1 MINVADELKKIGFKQ
16 ICNSKEETIDF
27 IHNIKHKDHCVL
39 IFHKDDTRD
48 EIVKEF
54 LNKDYIKNSMT
65 ACFTNNP
72 TKYECNHQM
81 TYDSLIQEQRLQP
94 HKISDFLLNVLSD
107 SYDKEQTRIACEET
121 SWLAEHG
128 VFDEHQKWG
137 NTIDKNVI
145 DESSIMCCY
154 NITKLTDEQIKAV
167 ISVKKYIILD
177 NPFSVFEQ
185 ENF

>member
-1 MINVADELKKIGFKQ
+1 MIDVADQLKSIGFKQ

-27 IHNIKHKDHCVL
+27 IHNIQHKEHCVL
-39 IFHKDDTRD
+39 IFHKDEARD
-48 EIVKEF
+48 EIVREF
-54 LNKDYIKNSMT
+54 INKKYIKNSMT

-81 TYDSLIQEQRLQP
+81 TYDSLILEQKLQP
-94 HKISDFLLNVLSD
+94 EKISDFLLNVLAD
-107 SYDKEQTRIACEET
+107 SYEKEQTRIACEET

-137 NTIDKNVI
+137 NTIDQNVI
-145 DESSIMCCY
+145 NESSIMCCY
-154 NITKLTDEQIKAV
+154 NITKLTDEQIKLV
-167 ISVKKYIILD
+167 ISAKRYIILD
-177 NPFSVFEQ
+177 NPFSVYEK